1 MKAKRLYPYPKNR
14 STSPNYTINIRGFT
28 SFLSVNF
35 QQIQEPVSTCNEITV
50 CKTHLSAPKAE
61 ECGKLNGHSP
71 TSQSKTLTRTE
82 YK

>member
-1 MKAKRLYPYPKNR
+1 MFYKLKLHLI
-14 STSPNYTINIRGFT
+14 SGVLLHFFSI
-28 SFLSVNF
+28 NF
-35 QQIQEPVSTCNEITV
+35 QQFQEPVSTCNDIRV
-50 CKTHLSAPKAE
+50 CKKHFAASKAE